1 MKYQNSGPS
10 ATLTHGGKKKRER
23 MKMLYKKQ
31 FRDVLETE
39 KDTMKTFVNEQ
50 NFVRFPKIED
60 FPV

>member
-1 MKYQNSGPS
+1 MVE
-10 ATLTHGGKKKRER
+10 KKKRER